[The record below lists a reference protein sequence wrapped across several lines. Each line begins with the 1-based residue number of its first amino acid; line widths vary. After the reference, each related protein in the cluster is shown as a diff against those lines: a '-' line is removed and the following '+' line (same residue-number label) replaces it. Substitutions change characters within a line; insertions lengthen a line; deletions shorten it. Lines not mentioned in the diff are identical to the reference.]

1 MIDIDQWFKD
11 RGIDLQWAREMV
23 PLLKANYPH
32 LYEVA
37 KNSASVEAELQ
48 IIKLVDDAQ
57 QGRLPVP
64 STKTAESPG

>member
-1 MIDIDQWFKD
+1 MIDIDAWFKD
-11 RGIDLQWAREMV
+11 RGIDLKWARELV
-23 PLLKANYPH
+23 PLLKDSYPH

-57 QGRLPVP
+57 HGRLPVP
-64 STKTAESPG
+64 SEKTAESPG